1 MSCMVLLAS
10 ASNSDPVD
18 PSWCLCINKVHEKCH
33 VWLFRLH
40 LLQGRIV
47 VFSKCTCNVTSQ
59 NGITKFNSKSSSCA
73 YCYTVALRPWA

>member
-1 MSCMVLLAS
+1 MVLLAF

-40 LLQGRIV
+40 LLQGSIV
-47 VFSKCTCNVTSQ
+47 DQV
-59 NGITKFNSKSSSCA
+59 
-73 YCYTVALRPWA
+73 YL